1 MTSFSK
7 IKELS
12 FLVYGLGSSGQS
24 VVKFF
29 IKKNIKNYTVWDD
42 KNKNLFIN
50 NRAKNLN
57 NTLSEVDYIVLSPG
71 ISLRNLKKQNR
82 LSKFKKKII
91 TDIDLLYLTSEKF
104 KSIVVTGTN
113 GKSTTC
119 KLIAHLLKKNKYGV
133 LVGGNIGTPILNL
146 KIRKN
151 IYVVIEAS
159 SFQLSHS
166 KFICPDYAFLLN
178 ITNDH
183 LDWHKN
189 MNDYINSKFKI
200 FKLQKRNQFAI
211 TKDKF
216 KETFKKRKFS
226 SKLIIPKF
234 KDYKKIENKIKNL
247 YLKSNI
253 NYENMSYVYTF
264 SKLLKISEKV
274 FIDTM
279 KSFAGLQHRYE
290 IFFKRKNITF
300 INDSKAT
307 SFEATKNALS
317 SSKNIYWILGGLP
330 KKNDKIILKEV
341 KENIIKVYIIGNNI
355 NFFKKQI
362 QNKINFSLSRNLKNS
377 IIRILKDIKSSNEKE
392 NTILLSPAAAS
403 YDQFLNFEQRGKEFK
418 KLSKFYARKY
428 I

>member
-7 IKELS
+7 FKELS

-42 KNKNLFIN
+42 KDKNLFIN
-50 NRAKNLN
+50 KRAKNLN
-57 NTLSEVDYIVLSPG
+57 KTLREVDYIVLSPG
-71 ISLRNLKKQNR
+71 ISLKNLKKKNK

-91 TDIDLLYLTSEKF
+91 TDIDLLYLTSKRF

-119 KLIAHLLKKNKYGV
+119 KLIAHLLKKNKYRV

-146 KIRKN
+146 KIRRN

-189 MNDYINSKFKI
+189 MNDYVNSKFKI

-211 TKDKF
+211 IKDKF
-216 KETFKKRKFS
+216 KETFKKRKFL

-234 KDYKKIENKIKNL
+234 KDYKKIENKIKNP
-247 YLKSNI
+247 YLTSNI

-274 FIDTM
+274 FIDSM
-279 KSFAGLQHRYE
+279 KSFTGLQHRYE
-290 IFFKRKNITF
+290 IFFKRKNVTF

-377 IIRILKDIKSSNEKE
+377 IIKILKDIKSSNKKE

-403 YDQFLNFEQRGKEFK
+403 YDQFLNFEKRGKEFK